1 MALNQDEICLAMGIK
16 KYYIIGCKKTA
27 QGGTNMQINK
37 DMLIGDL
44 VRLDDGIAPILM
56 GSGMHCLGCPASQME
71 SLEEASMVHG
81 IPVDTLV
88 NAINEYLAQK

>member
-1 MALNQDEICLAMGIK
+1 MKYALQWELKSIIVLDIK
-16 KYYIIGCKKTA
+16 I

-56 GSGMHCLGCPASQME
+56 GAGMHCLGCPASQME

>member
-1 MALNQDEICLAMGIK
+1 MRDFPIVFYKFPCFSDIMALNQDEICLAMGIK

-56 GSGMHCLGCPASQME
+56 GSGMHCLG
-71 SLEEASMVHG
+71 
-81 IPVDTLV
+81 
-88 NAINEYLAQK
+88 